1 MISET
6 ELPTRSDADLIS
18 DARAGDDSAFEEL
31 YRRHAPAVRSV
42 ARRHVRA
49 DADVEDITSEAFTRV
64 LEKIR
69 EGAGPESFFRAYVCT
84 TVSRLAYAQ
93 TARSGKFAP
102 EADMDQFDSPE
113 DRYTDPVMRSYE
125 SAVVTRAYKS
135 LPERWRGALWYSEV
149 DGMHAREIAP
159 LLGLSA
165 NGVSALLVRAREGL
179 RNAYLQEHVSAAPR
193 PECEK
198 VASMLGAY
206 TRQDLSPRNT
216 TLVEEHLK
224 TCDECRAI
232 VVQLTDIGA
241 SVRAVVLPLVIGVA
255 ASFADPLAAAAGG
268 EAEGA
273 QGAATSSSTA
283 GETTSTDAAAPGSA
297 SGAWLTGA
305 GIAATALAVVSLA
318 AVGIATLTPERTEP
332 SASTPTSSAEA
343 PIAASAPGVS
353 GEPSSA
359 AAASAAV
366 RGELT
371 VLPTPSQSGSQA
383 GEGIAASSNVP
394 AVFQAPVASALQAPA
409 AVESPRVLSE
419 RTPLSAAP
427 AQTPSGL
434 PNAVASASGAP
445 APQQTET
452 QQSSPSLPPEAAA
465 PVQPVPSVTA
475 SAAPSPAAPLP
486 VLPSSPT
493 ASPVPSLVPVA
504 PTSPTATQDPTSIP
518 TVTPTPTST
527 ASPGPSSTVSPAPV
541 ASSPSATSTTT
552 FSEAGTDTPTTA
564 APEESSAASAPAAS
578 VEPESEPTASA
589 LPDSTAEAPA
599 ETESAAPGLEEISSE
614 PAAARELTSLEKWL
628 LGQF

>member
-255 ASFADPLAAAAGG
+255 ASFADPLAAAGG
-268 EAEGA
+268 AAEGA
-273 QGAATSSSTA
+273 QGAAASSSTA

-475 SAAPSPAAPLP
+475 SAVPSPAATLP

-552 FSEAGTDTPTTA
+552 FSEVGTDTPTTA

-578 VEPESEPTASA
+578 VVPE
-589 LPDSTAEAPA
+589 
-599 ETESAAPGLEEISSE
+599 SE